1 MKRTAFDDK
10 FDDMPWIAQ
19 VDDLIRGGHS
29 SSDIA
34 EYIQGHLMAFTDV
47 KKRVLQDAVSRR
59 RRKVIDEVE
68 DDGEEYLPR
77 DEPSLKNAGDQNGP
91 RVPRRMGQMASK
103 MYRRTVG
110 GINAII
116 EAEAAIL
123 MLRDRIDERVRI
135 EADTGNIDEDL
146 HKDIDAYR
154 KLLLAHTEL
163 RKALGLIG
171 TTQDSIKVS
180 LDVQGIGEGFGK
192 GVAQA
197 VANPQSRAK
206 LLAIA
211 KRLLGSTVDGEQAE
225 P

>member
-1 MKRTAFDDK
+1 
-10 FDDMPWIAQ
+10 MPWVAQ
-19 VDDLIRGGHS
+19 VDELIRGGHS

-34 EYIQGHLMAFTDV
+34 EYIQGHLMAFLDV
-47 KKRVLQDAVSRR
+47 KKRTLQDVVSRR
-59 RRKVIDEVE
+59 KRKILEDE
-68 DDGEEYLPR
+68 DDSGPENLSQ
-77 DEPSLKNAGDQNGP
+77 DEPPLKNADDHGGP

-103 MYRRTVG
+103 MYRRAVG

-135 EADTGNIDEDL
+135 EADTGNVDEDL

-211 KRLLGSTVDGEQAE
+211 KRLLGSTADDGQVE